1 MIKQLQQIALGS
13 VEASKPSTGMV
24 GQVTGVA
31 PLEITVDQRLVL
43 DEDFLLITER
53 VTRYEVSLTHSHVYK
68 DETPTETATKTTQTA
83 LPDVLVIREGL
94 KVGDAVLL
102 LRMQGGQQFAVIDK
116 LVKP

>member
-1 MIKQLQQIALGS
+1 MYKQLQKMAL
-13 VEASKPSTGMV
+13 ETMKASKPSEGML
-24 GQVTGVA
+24 GQVTA
-31 PLEITVDQRLVL
+31 ISPLEITVDQRLVL
-43 DEDFLLITER
+43 DEEFLLITER

-68 DETPTETATKTTQTA
+68 DETPTETATKATQTA

-102 LRMQGGQQFAVIDK
+102 LRMQGGQQFAVLDK